1 MAVSS
6 FKRIAAA
13 SSTSVGSN
21 INLSVSQAGVWFSY
35 AGIIKAG
42 GYEIVKTDANASIYV
57 YVYNGTNLLVSQT
70 GNVAN
75 GTVITIPEDGDNL
88 IWLSDSVGTITLNF
102 SGVVAS
108 NSATLGAISSVTT
121 SGPVTL
127 TSPSIVMC
135 LGGGSAG
142 RSNYGG
148 GNAASGGTTSIG
160 GISAGGGSASGGDMF
175 VGGNGGSGGGGGG
188 IYSPGGNGGSGGSN
202 GSNGSRGNQ
211 SVAQGGSGSG
221 DPLDSGVYSS
231 FNVTPGNGGSSFGNS
246 ETIHATNYGG
256 GGGGRSTSANTYGQ
270 GGGLYAG
277 GGGSNASG
285 NNGANGGG
293 GGGSGYLALGQ
304 LGAGTHQAVIGA
316 GGSGTSTYS
325 GDGYQGAI
333 WFREVS

>member
-6 FKRIAAA
+6 FKRTAAT
-13 SSTSVGSN
+13 SSTSAGSN
-21 INLSVSQAGVWFSY
+21 INLNVSQAGVWFSY

-57 YVYNGTNLLVSQT
+57 YVYNGNNLLISQT
-70 GNVAN
+70 GNVNN
-75 GTVITIPEDGDNL
+75 GTVMTVPEDGDSL

-135 LGGGSAG
+135 LGGGAAG
-142 RSNYGG
+142 RSNYGNG
-148 GNAASGGTTSIG
+148 ASGGTTSIE
-160 GISAGGGSASGGDMF
+160 GIFAIGGSGSGSEMYI
-175 VGGNGGSGGGGGG
+175 GGNGGSGGGGGG
-188 IYSPGGNGGSGGSN
+188 IYSPGGSGGTGGSN

-211 SVAQGGSGSG
+211 TAAQGGSGSG

-231 FNVTPGNGGSSFGNS
+231 FNVTPGSGGSNNGSS
-246 ETIHATNYGG
+246 ETIHATSYGG
-256 GGGGRSTSANTYGQ
+256 GGGGRSTGANTYGR

-285 NNGANGGG
+285 NNGSNGGG
-293 GGGSGYLALGQ
+293 GGGSGYLAFGQ
-304 LGAGTHQAVIGA
+304 LGSGTYQAVIGA
-316 GGSGTSTYS
+316 GGSGTNTYS
-325 GDGYQGAI
+325 GNGYQGAI

>member
-6 FKRIAAA
+6 FKRTAAGA
-13 SSTSVGSN
+13 STSVGSN
-21 INLSVSQAGVWFSY
+21 INLNVSQTGVWFSY
-35 AGIIKAG
+35 AGTIKAG
-42 GYEIVKTDANASIYV
+42 GYEIVKTDVNASIYI

-75 GTVITIPEDGDNL
+75 GTVMTIPEDADNI

-135 LGGGSAG
+135 LGGGGAG
-142 RSNYGG
+142 RSNYGNG
-148 GNAASGGTTSIG
+148 ATGGTTSIG
-160 GISAGGGSASGGDMF
+160 DISASGGSGSSSEIF
-175 VGGNGGSGGGGGG
+175 IGCPGGSGGGGGG
-188 IYSPGGNGGSGGSN
+188 IYSPGGSGGNGGSN
-202 GSNGSRGNQ
+202 GSSGSRGNQ
-211 SVAQGGSGSG
+211 SAAQGGSGSG
-221 DPLDSGVYSS
+221 VPLNSGIYSS
-231 FNVTPGNGGSSFGNS
+231 FNVTPGNGGSNFGNS
-246 ETIHATNYGG
+246 ETVHATNYGG
-256 GGGGRSTSANTYGQ
+256 GGGGRSTSANSWGQ

-277 GGGSNASG
+277 GGGSSASG
-285 NNGANGGG
+285 NNGSNGGG
-293 GGGSGYLALGQ
+293 GGGSGYLAIGQ
-304 LGAGTHQAVIGA
+304 LGAGTYQAVIGA

-325 GDGYQGAI
+325 GNGYQGAI